1 MAGLAEILQEQ
12 LGGAVEA
19 IKRNMDS
26 SDFNATN
33 KTKNSLGFEVTND
46 DATVIGT
53 IFGNAS
59 LQWAET
65 GRPPRTSTTDSGL
78 SEKILQWIKA
88 RGIGS
93 DLTEKGQQGL
103 ARFITLRINR
113 LGTKLYQE
121 GRTRDV
127 YSSILEQLTKEI
139 EKEIRFYIDKTII
152 TTFKK
157 TFE

>member
-1 MAGLAEILQEQ
+1 MAGLSEILEKQ
-12 LGGAVEA
+12 LSGTVEA
-19 IKRNMDS
+19 IKRNMDA

-33 KTKNSLGFEVTND
+33 KTKDSLGFEVTAD
-46 DATVIGT
+46 DASIVGT

-59 LQWAET
+59 LEWAET
-65 GRPPRTSTTDSGL
+65 GRPPRTNSVDSGL
-78 SEKILQWIKA
+78 SEKILVWMKA

-93 DLTEKGQQGL
+93 DLSEKGQKGL
-103 ARFITLRINR
+103 ARFITLRINA
-113 LGTKLYQE
+113 LGTKLFQQ

-127 YSSILEQLTKEI
+127 YSSILEQLKPEI
-139 EKEIRFYIDKTII
+139 EKELGVYVNQTII

>member
-26 SDFNATN
+26 TDFNATN

-78 SEKILQWIKA
+78 AEKILQWMKA

-127 YSSILEQLTKEI
+127 YSSILEELTKEI
-139 EKEIRFYIDKTII
+139 EKEIRFYIDRTII